1 MLINQ
6 IRRAVKPSYFYVLNI
21 AHGMSLQVNVK
32 DLLSNLYHNR
42 GVVELLFGQR
52 DHVTVNELLGRD
64 DITDEQYRKLV
75 SLDILYEYENVV
87 SLNDA
92 VVAMFEDFME
102 IGEVT
107 PGFINDY
114 ISELKRYIRFYQEA
128 REMRFLRSIKKYLKR
143 INSTLTREIIKLQK
157 NVDDTYKNE
166 SNYRIKLQ
174 KLEDYREKRD
184 TIIDFIRQTT
194 LIVDE
199 TRVLFNIT
207 NDTELFGIVSSL
219 KLSLIEN
226 LDFLIE
232 IQTDIT
238 DFINKIQYQLDVYK
252 KAQRLK
258 EVKDHG
264 TLHFKTNFREIV
276 SSINTLKY
284 NGHKTPKT
292 KIPIDFLY
300 SDDGHVLCKRVAEKY
315 KITRLMVRGLA
326 AKMAGNFKDKGLEQN
341 IKLDTE
347 KLVERFLAQTKLNLF
362 EYLIDY
368 KFPKAIGVVSFE
380 DRLSLFV
387 EIAMEYQNSLDFKY
401 RLLYHDYVEAVTNI
415 KKRLGYTLIL
425 PVKQKEKKKSEVAK
439 EK

>member
-1 MLINQ
+1 
-6 IRRAVKPSYFYVLNI
+6 
-21 AHGMSLQVNVK
+21 MSLQVNVK
-32 DLLSNLYHNR
+32 DLLSNLYTNR
-42 GVVELLFGQR
+42 GVIELLFGQR
-52 DHVTVNELLGRD
+52 DQITVNELLGRG
-64 DITDEQYRKLV
+64 DISEEQYRKLV
-75 SLDILYEYENVV
+75 SLDILFEYENVV

-92 VVAMFEDFME
+92 VVSMFEDFME

-114 ISELKRYIRFYQEA
+114 INELKRHIRFYQEA

-143 INSTLTREIIKLQK
+143 INTTLTREIIKLQK

-166 SNYRIKLQ
+166 GNYRIKLQ

-184 TIIDFIRQTT
+184 TIIDFIKQTST
-194 LIVDE
+194 IVDE

-207 NDTELFGIVSSL
+207 NDTELFGIVTSL
-219 KLSLIEN
+219 KSSLIEN

-238 DFINKIQYQLDVYK
+238 DFINKIQFQLDVYK

-264 TLHFKTNFREIV
+264 ALHFKTNFREIV
-276 SSINTLKY
+276 QGINTLKH

-292 KIPIDFLY
+292 KIPIEFLY
-300 SDDGHVLCKRVAEKY
+300 SDEGHVLCKRIAEKY
-315 KITRLMVRGLA
+315 KITRLMVRGVA
-326 AKMAGNFKDKGLEQN
+326 DKMSVNFKDKGLEQN

-347 KLVERFLAQTKLNLF
+347 KLVERFLAQTKQNLF
-362 EYLIDY
+362 EYLIEY
-368 KFPKAIGVVSFE
+368 KFPKAIGNVTFE

-387 EIAMEYQNSLDFKY
+387 EIAMEYQTKLDFKY
-401 RLLYHDYVEAVTNI
+401 RLQYHDYIEDETKL

-425 PVKQKEKKKSEVAK
+425 PVKEKKEKVK
-439 EK
+439 

>member
-1 MLINQ
+1 
-6 IRRAVKPSYFYVLNI
+6 
-21 AHGMSLQVNVK
+21 MSLQVNVK
-32 DLLSNLYHNR
+32 DLLSNLYYNR

-64 DITDEQYRKLV
+64 DITEEQYRKLV
-75 SLDILYEYENVV
+75 SLDILYEYENRV

-114 ISELKRYIRFYQEA
+114 INELKRHIKFYQEA

-143 INSTLTREIIKLQK
+143 IDSTLTREIIKLQK

-184 TIIDFIRQTT
+184 TIIEFIKQTNT
-194 LIVDE
+194 IVDE

-219 KLSLIEN
+219 KSSLIEN

-276 SSINTLKY
+276 SNINTLKH

-300 SDDGHVLCKRVAEKY
+300 SDDGHVLCKRIAEKY

-326 AKMAGNFKDKGLEQN
+326 DKMAGNFKEKGLEQQ

-347 KLVERFLAQTKLNLF
+347 KLVERFLNQTKQNLF
-362 EYLIDY
+362 EYLMDY
-368 KFPKAIGVVSFE
+368 KFPKAIGTVTFE
-380 DRLSLFV
+380 ERLSLFV
-387 EIAMEYQNSLDFKY
+387 EIAMEYQNQLDFKY
-401 RLLYHDYVEAVTNI
+401 RLQYYDYTVENDV

-425 PVKQKEKKKSEVAK
+425 PLKDKPKKEKATK
-439 EK
+439 

>member
-1 MLINQ
+1 LFINQ
-6 IRRAVKPSYFYVLNI
+6 IHWAPKPSYFYVLNRTI
-21 AHGMSLQVNVK
+21 LMSLQVNVK

-64 DITDEQYRKLV
+64 DITEEQYRKLV

-92 VVAMFEDFME
+92 VVSMFEDFME

-114 ISELKRYIRFYQEA
+114 INELKRHIKFYQEA

-194 LIVDE
+194 LIVDD

-276 SSINTLKY
+276 SNINTLKH

-300 SDDGHVLCKRVAEKY
+300 SDDGHVLCKRIAEKY

-326 AKMAGNFKDKGLEQN
+326 DKMAGNFKDKGLEQN

-347 KLVERFLAQTKLNLF
+347 KLVERFLTQTKLNLF
-362 EYLIDY
+362 EYLIEY
-368 KFPKAIGVVSFE
+368 KFPKAIGVISFE
-380 DRLSLFV
+380 ERLSLFV

-401 RLLYHDYVEAVTNI
+401 RLQYHDYVEAVTNI

-425 PVKQKEKKKSEVAK
+425 PIKEKAKK
-439 EK
+439 EKTTK

>member
-1 MLINQ
+1 
-6 IRRAVKPSYFYVLNI
+6 
-21 AHGMSLQVNVK
+21 MSLQVNVK
-32 DLLSNLYHNR
+32 DLLSNLYTNR
-42 GVVELLFGQR
+42 GVIELLFGQR
-52 DHVTVNELLGRD
+52 DQITVNELLGRG
-64 DITDEQYRKLV
+64 DISEEQYRKLV
-75 SLDILYEYENVV
+75 SLDILFEYENVV

-92 VVAMFEDFME
+92 VVSMFEDFME

-114 ISELKRYIRFYQEA
+114 INELKRHIRFYQEA

-143 INSTLTREIIKLQK
+143 INTTLTREIIKLQK

-166 SNYRIKLQ
+166 GNYRIKLQ

-184 TIIDFIRQTT
+184 TIIDFIKQTSS
-194 LIVDE
+194 IVDE

-207 NDTELFGIVSSL
+207 NDTELFGIVASL
-219 KLSLIEN
+219 KSSLIEN

-238 DFINKIQYQLDVYK
+238 DFINKIQFQLDVYK

-264 TLHFKTNFREIV
+264 ALHFKTNFREIV
-276 SSINTLKY
+276 QGINTLKH

-292 KIPIDFLY
+292 KIPIEFLY
-300 SDDGHVLCKRVAEKY
+300 SDEGHVLCKRIAEKY
-315 KITRLMVRGLA
+315 KITRLMVRGVA
-326 AKMAGNFKDKGLEQN
+326 DKMSVNFKDKGLEQN

-347 KLVERFLAQTKLNLF
+347 KLVERFLAQTKQNLF
-362 EYLIDY
+362 EYLIEY
-368 KFPKAIGVVSFE
+368 KFPKAIGNVTFE

-387 EIAMEYQNSLDFKY
+387 EIAMEYQTKLDFKY
-401 RLLYHDYVEAVTNI
+401 RLQYHDYIEDETKL

-425 PVKQKEKKKSEVAK
+425 PVKEKKEKVK
-439 EK
+439 

>member
-1 MLINQ
+1 M
-6 IRRAVKPSYFYVLNI
+6 A
-21 AHGMSLQVNVK
+21 LQVNVN
-32 DLLSNLYHNR
+32 DILSQLYHQR
-42 GVVELLFGQR
+42 GVVEFLFANR
-52 DHVTVNELLGRD
+52 ENITVNELLSRE
-64 DITDEQYRKLV
+64 DISAEQYQKLK
-75 SLDILYEYENVV
+75 SLDLIYEYENIV

-114 ISELKRYIRFYQEA
+114 INELNRHIRFYQEA

-184 TIIDFIRQTT
+184 TIIEFIKKTSD
-194 LIVDE
+194 VVED
-199 TRVLFNIT
+199 TRALFNLT
-207 NDTELFGIVSSL
+207 NDTELFGIVSAL
-219 KLSLIEN
+219 KVSLIEN
-226 LDFLIE
+226 LDYLIE

-238 DFINKIQYQLDVYK
+238 DFINKIQFQIDVYK

-258 EVKDHG
+258 EIKEHG
-264 TLHFKTNFREIV
+264 SLYFKTNFKEIV
-276 SSINTLKY
+276 GNINTLKH

-292 KIPIDFLY
+292 KISIDFLY
-300 SDDGHVLCKRVAEKY
+300 TDDGHVLCKRIAEKY
-315 KITRLMVRGLA
+315 KLTRLMVRGIA
-326 AKMAGNFKDKGLEQN
+326 GKMAGDFKDKGLEQQ

-347 KLVERFLAQTKLNLF
+347 KLVERFLVQTKANLF
-362 EYLIDY
+362 EYLMDY
-368 KFPKAIGVVSFE
+368 KFPKAIGNVTFE

-387 EIAMEYQNSLDFKY
+387 EIAMEYQSDLDFKY
-401 RLLYHDYVEAVTNI
+401 RLQYFDYKDTGSEVQ
-415 KKRLGYTLIL
+415 KRLGYTLIL
-425 PVKQKEKKKSEVAK
+425 PLKERAKPKVKKEKIKDY
-439 EK
+439 

>member
-1 MLINQ
+1 
-6 IRRAVKPSYFYVLNI
+6 
-21 AHGMSLQVNVK
+21 MSLQVNVK
-32 DLLSNLYHNR
+32 DLLSNLYYNR

-52 DHVTVNELLGRD
+52 DHVTVNELLSRD
-64 DITDEQYRKLV
+64 DITEEQYRKLV

-114 ISELKRYIRFYQEA
+114 INELKRHIRFYQEA

-143 INSTLTREIIKLQK
+143 INTTLTREIIKLQK

-184 TIIDFIRQTT
+184 TIIEFIKQTNA
-194 LIVDE
+194 IIDE
-199 TRVLFNIT
+199 TRSLFNIT
-207 NDTELFGIVSSL
+207 NDTELYGIVSSL
-219 KLSLIEN
+219 KASLIEN

-276 SSINTLKY
+276 SNINTLRH
-284 NGHKTPKT
+284 NGHKSPKT

-326 AKMAGNFKDKGLEQN
+326 DKMAGNFKEKGLEQQ

-347 KLVERFLAQTKLNLF
+347 KLVERFLNQTKQNLF

-368 KFPKAIGVVSFE
+368 KFPKAIGTVTFE
-380 DRLSLFV
+380 ERLSLFV
-387 EIAMEYQNSLDFKY
+387 EIAMEYQNQLDFKY
-401 RLLYHDYVEAVTNI
+401 RLQYHDYIVENNV

-425 PVKQKEKKKSEVAK
+425 PLKEKVKKSASTNSATKK
-439 EK
+439 E

>member
-1 MLINQ
+1 M
-6 IRRAVKPSYFYVLNI
+6 A
-21 AHGMSLQVNVK
+21 LQVNVN
-32 DLLSNLYHNR
+32 DILSQLYHQR
-42 GVVELLFGQR
+42 GVVEFLFANR
-52 DHVTVNELLGRD
+52 ENITVNELLSRE
-64 DITDEQYRKLV
+64 DISAEQYQKLK
-75 SLDILYEYENVV
+75 SLDLIYEYENIV

-114 ISELKRYIRFYQEA
+114 INELNRHIRFYQEA

-184 TIIDFIRQTT
+184 TIIEFIKKTT
-194 LIVDE
+194 DVVED
-199 TRVLFNIT
+199 TRALFNLT
-207 NDTELFGIVSSL
+207 NDTELFGIVSAL
-219 KLSLIEN
+219 KVSLIEN
-226 LDFLIE
+226 LDYLIE

-238 DFINKIQYQLDVYK
+238 DFINKIQFQIDVYK

-258 EVKDHG
+258 EIKEHG
-264 TLHFKTNFREIV
+264 SLYFKTNFKEIV
-276 SSINTLKY
+276 GNINTLKH

-292 KIPIDFLY
+292 KISIDFLY
-300 SDDGHVLCKRVAEKY
+300 TDDGHVLCKRIAEKY
-315 KITRLMVRGLA
+315 KLTRLMVRGIA
-326 AKMAGNFKDKGLEQN
+326 GKMAGDFKDKGLEQQ

-347 KLVERFLAQTKLNLF
+347 KLVERFLVQTKANLF
-362 EYLIDY
+362 EYLMDY
-368 KFPKAIGVVSFE
+368 KFPKAIGNVTFE

-387 EIAMEYQNSLDFKY
+387 EIAMEYQSDLDFKY
-401 RLLYHDYVEAVTNI
+401 RLQYFDYKDTGSEVQ
-415 KKRLGYTLIL
+415 KRLGYTLIL
-425 PVKQKEKKKSEVAK
+425 PLQERAKPKVKKEKIKD
-439 EK
+439 

>member
-1 MLINQ
+1 
-6 IRRAVKPSYFYVLNI
+6 
-21 AHGMSLQVNVK
+21 MSLQVNVK
-32 DLLSNLYHNR
+32 DLLSNLYTNR
-42 GVVELLFGQR
+42 GVIELLFGQR
-52 DHVTVNELLGRD
+52 DQITVNELLGRD
-64 DITDEQYRKLV
+64 DISEEQYRKLV
-75 SLDILYEYENVV
+75 SLDILFEYENVV

-92 VVAMFEDFME
+92 VVSMFEDFME

-114 ISELKRYIRFYQEA
+114 INELKRHIRFYQEA

-166 SNYRIKLQ
+166 GNYRIKLQ

-184 TIIDFIRQTT
+184 TIIDFIKQTSA
-194 LIVDE
+194 IVDE

-219 KLSLIEN
+219 KSSLIEN

-238 DFINKIQYQLDVYK
+238 DFINKIQFQLDVYK

-264 TLHFKTNFREIV
+264 ALHYKTNFKEIV
-276 SSINTLKY
+276 GSINTLKH

-292 KIPIDFLY
+292 KIPMEFLY
-300 SDDGHVLCKRVAEKY
+300 SDEGHVLCKRIAEKY
-315 KITRLMVRGLA
+315 KITRLMVRGVA
-326 AKMAGNFKDKGLEQN
+326 DKMSVNFKDKGLEQN

-347 KLVERFLAQTKLNLF
+347 KLVERFLDQTKQNLF
-362 EYLIDY
+362 EYLIEY
-368 KFPKAIGVVSFE
+368 KFPKAIGNVSFE

-387 EIAMEYQNSLDFKY
+387 EIAMEYQTKLDFKY
-401 RLLYHDYVEAVTNI
+401 RLQYHDYIDEETKI
-415 KKRLGYTLIL
+415 KKRLGYTLIV
-425 PVKQKEKKKSEVAK
+425 PIKEKTKK
-439 EK
+439 EKIK

>member
-1 MLINQ
+1 
-6 IRRAVKPSYFYVLNI
+6 
-21 AHGMSLQVNVK
+21 MSLQVNVK
-32 DLLSNLYHNR
+32 DLLSNLYTNR
-42 GVVELLFGQR
+42 GVIELLFGQR
-52 DHVTVNELLGRD
+52 DQITVNELLGRD
-64 DITDEQYRKLV
+64 DISEEQYRKLV
-75 SLDILYEYENVV
+75 SLDILFEYENVV

-92 VVAMFEDFME
+92 VVSMFEDFME

-114 ISELKRYIRFYQEA
+114 INELKRHIRFYQEA

-166 SNYRIKLQ
+166 GNYRIKLQ

-184 TIIDFIRQTT
+184 TIIDFIKQTSA
-194 LIVDE
+194 IVDE

-219 KLSLIEN
+219 KSSLIEN

-238 DFINKIQYQLDVYK
+238 DFINKIQFQLDVYK

-264 TLHFKTNFREIV
+264 ALHYKTNFKEIV
-276 SSINTLKY
+276 GSINTLKH

-292 KIPIDFLY
+292 KIPMEFLY
-300 SDDGHVLCKRVAEKY
+300 SDEGHVLCKRIAEKY
-315 KITRLMVRGLA
+315 KITRLMVRGVA
-326 AKMAGNFKDKGLEQN
+326 DKMSVNFKDKGLEQN

-347 KLVERFLAQTKLNLF
+347 KLVERFLDQTKQNLF
-362 EYLIDY
+362 EYLIEY
-368 KFPKAIGVVSFE
+368 KFPKAIGNVSFE

-387 EIAMEYQNSLDFKY
+387 EIAMEYQTKLDFKY
-401 RLLYHDYVEAVTNI
+401 RLQYHDYIDEETKI
-415 KKRLGYTLIL
+415 KKRLGYTLIV
-425 PVKQKEKKKSEVAK
+425 PIKEKTKK
-439 EK
+439 EKTK

>member
-1 MLINQ
+1 
-6 IRRAVKPSYFYVLNI
+6 
-21 AHGMSLQVNVK
+21 MSLQVNVK
-32 DLLSNLYHNR
+32 DLLSNLYYNR
-42 GVVELLFGQR
+42 GVIELLFGQR
-52 DHVTVNELLGRD
+52 DQVTVNELLGRD
-64 DITDEQYRKLV
+64 DITEEQYRKLV
-75 SLDILYEYENVV
+75 SLEILYEYENIV

-114 ISELKRYIRFYQEA
+114 INELKRHIRFYQEA
-128 REMRFLRSIKKYLKR
+128 KEMRFLRSIKKYLKR
-143 INSTLTREIIKLQK
+143 LNTTLTREIIKLQK

-166 SNYRIKLQ
+166 SNYRVKLQ

-184 TIIDFIRQTT
+184 TIIQFINQTT
-194 LIVDE
+194 EILEE
-199 TRVLFNIT
+199 TRSLFNIT
-207 NDTELFGIVSSL
+207 NDTELYGIVAAL
-219 KLSLIEN
+219 KVSLIEN

-258 EVKDHG
+258 EIKDHG
-264 TLHFKTNFREIV
+264 TLHYKTNFREIIGN
-276 SSINTLKY
+276 INTLRH
-284 NGHKTPKT
+284 NGHKSPKT

-300 SDDGHVLCKRVAEKY
+300 TDDGHVLCKREAEKY
-315 KITRLMVRGLA
+315 KITRLMVRGVA
-326 AKMAGNFKDKGLEQN
+326 GKMGSNFKEQGVVEQ

-347 KLVERFLAQTKLNLF
+347 RLVERFLNQSKQNLF

-368 KFPKAIGVVSFE
+368 KFPKAVGTVSFE

-387 EIAMEYQNSLDFKY
+387 EIAMEYQNQLDFKY
-401 RLLYHDYVEAVTNI
+401 RLQYYDYTVNEM
-415 KKRLGYTLIL
+415 KKRLGYTLIW
-425 PVKQKEKKKSEVAK
+425 PSKEKVKK
-439 EK
+439 EKTTKK

>member
-1 MLINQ
+1 
-6 IRRAVKPSYFYVLNI
+6 
-21 AHGMSLQVNVK
+21 MSLQVNVK

-42 GVVELLFGQR
+42 GVIELLFGQR
-52 DHVTVNELLGRD
+52 DQITVNELLNRE
-64 DITDEQYRKLV
+64 DISEEQYRKLV
-75 SLDILYEYENVV
+75 SLEILYEYENIV

-107 PGFINDY
+107 PSFINDY
-114 ISELKRYIRFYQEA
+114 INELKRHIKFYQEA

-184 TIIDFIRQTT
+184 TIIEFIKSTT
-194 LIVDE
+194 DIIEE
-199 TRVLFNIT
+199 TRGLFNLT
-207 NDTELFGIVSSL
+207 NDTELYGIVTSL
-219 KLSLIEN
+219 KASLIEN

-238 DFINKIQYQLDVYK
+238 DFINKIQFQLDVYK

-264 TLHFKTNFREIV
+264 ALHFKTNFREIV
-276 SSINTLKY
+276 GNINTLKH

-292 KIPIDFLY
+292 KIPVDFLF
-300 SDDGHVLCKRVAEKY
+300 SDDGHVLCKRIAEKY

-326 AKMAGNFKDKGLEQN
+326 DKMAGNFKEKGVEQQ

-347 KLVERFLAQTKLNLF
+347 KLVERFLNQNKLNLF
-362 EYLIDY
+362 EYLIEY
-368 KFPKAIGVVSFE
+368 KFPKAIGNVSFE
-380 DRLSLFV
+380 ERLSLFV
-387 EIAMEYQNSLDFKY
+387 EIAMEYQTQLDFKY
-401 RLLYHDYVEAVTNI
+401 RLQYHDYEDAANN

-425 PVKQKEKKKSEVAK
+425 PAKGSAESSKGKKQNASK
-439 EK
+439 

>member
-1 MLINQ
+1 
-6 IRRAVKPSYFYVLNI
+6 
-21 AHGMSLQVNVK
+21 MSLQVNVK
-32 DLLSNLYHNR
+32 DLLSNLYYNR
-42 GVVELLFGQR
+42 GVIELLFGQR
-52 DHVTVNELLGRD
+52 DQVTVNELLGRD
-64 DITDEQYRKLV
+64 DITEEQYRKLV
-75 SLDILYEYENVV
+75 SLEILYEYENIV

-114 ISELKRYIRFYQEA
+114 INELKRHIRFYQEA
-128 REMRFLRSIKKYLKR
+128 KEMRFLRSIKKYLKR
-143 INSTLTREIIKLQK
+143 LNTTLTREIIKLQK

-166 SNYRIKLQ
+166 SNYRVKLQ

-184 TIIDFIRQTT
+184 TIIQFINQTT
-194 LIVDE
+194 EILEE
-199 TRVLFNIT
+199 TRSLFNIT
-207 NDTELFGIVSSL
+207 NDTELYGIVAAL
-219 KLSLIEN
+219 KVSLIEN

-258 EVKDHG
+258 EIKDHG
-264 TLHFKTNFREIV
+264 TLHYKTNFREIIGN
-276 SSINTLKY
+276 INTLRH
-284 NGHKTPKT
+284 NGHKSPKT

-300 SDDGHVLCKRVAEKY
+300 TDDGHVLCKRVAEKY
-315 KITRLMVRGLA
+315 KITRLMVRGVA
-326 AKMAGNFKDKGLEQN
+326 GKMGSNFKEQGVVEQ

-347 KLVERFLAQTKLNLF
+347 RLVERFLNQSKQNLF

-368 KFPKAIGVVSFE
+368 KFPKAVGTVSFE

-387 EIAMEYQNSLDFKY
+387 EIAMEYQNQLDFKY
-401 RLLYHDYVEAVTNI
+401 RLQYYDYTVNEM
-415 KKRLGYTLIL
+415 KKRLGYTLIW
-425 PVKQKEKKKSEVAK
+425 PSKEKVKK
-439 EK
+439 EKTTKK

>member
-1 MLINQ
+1 
-6 IRRAVKPSYFYVLNI
+6 
-21 AHGMSLQVNVK
+21 MSLQVNVK

-52 DHVTVNELLGRD
+52 DQITVNELLGRD
-64 DITDEQYRKLV
+64 DITEEQYRKLV
-75 SLDILYEYENVV
+75 SLEILYEYENIV
-87 SLNDA
+87 SLNDG

-114 ISELKRYIRFYQEA
+114 INELKRHIRFYQDA
-128 REMRFLRSIKKYLKR
+128 REIRFLRSIKKYLKR

-184 TIIDFIRQTT
+184 TIIEFIRQTT
-194 LIVDE
+194 AIVDE
-199 TRVLFNIT
+199 TRALFNIT

-219 KLSLIEN
+219 KASLIEN

-264 TLHFKTNFREIV
+264 TLHFKTNFREII
-276 SSINTLKY
+276 SGINTLKH
-284 NGHKTPKT
+284 NGHKSPKT
-292 KIPIDFLY
+292 KIPVDFLY
-300 SDDGHVLCKRVAEKY
+300 SDDGHILCRRVAEKY
-315 KITRLMVRGLA
+315 KITRLMIRGVA
-326 AKMAGNFKDKGLEQN
+326 GKMAGNFKEQGLVQQ

-347 KLVERFLAQTKLNLF
+347 KLVDRFLAQNKTNLF

-368 KFPKAIGVVSFE
+368 KFPKAVGVISFE
-380 DRLSLFV
+380 ERLSLFV
-387 EIAMEYQNSLDFKY
+387 EIAMEYQNHLDFKY
-401 RLLYHDYVEAVTNI
+401 RLQYHDYMVDNV

-425 PVKQKEKKKSEVAK
+425 PLKEKAKK
-439 EK
+439 EKVK

>member
-1 MLINQ
+1 
-6 IRRAVKPSYFYVLNI
+6 
-21 AHGMSLQVNVK
+21 MSLQVNVK
-32 DLLSNLYHNR
+32 DLLSNLYTNR
-42 GVVELLFGQR
+42 GVIELLFGQR
-52 DHVTVNELLGRD
+52 DQITVNELLGRD
-64 DITDEQYRKLV
+64 DISEEQYRKLV
-75 SLDILYEYENVV
+75 SLDILFEYENVV

-92 VVAMFEDFME
+92 VVSMFEDFME

-114 ISELKRYIRFYQEA
+114 INELKRHIRFYQEA

-166 SNYRIKLQ
+166 GNYRIKLQ

-184 TIIDFIRQTT
+184 TIIDFIKQTSA
-194 LIVDE
+194 IVDE

-219 KLSLIEN
+219 KSSLIEN

-238 DFINKIQYQLDVYK
+238 DFINKIQFQLDVYK

-264 TLHFKTNFREIV
+264 ALHYKTNFKEIV
-276 SSINTLKY
+276 GSINTLKH

-292 KIPIDFLY
+292 KIPMEFLY
-300 SDDGHVLCKRVAEKY
+300 SDEGHVLCKRIAEKY
-315 KITRLMVRGLA
+315 KITRLMVRGVA
-326 AKMAGNFKDKGLEQN
+326 DKMSVNFKDKGLEQN

-347 KLVERFLAQTKLNLF
+347 KLVERFLDQTKQNLF

-368 KFPKAIGVVSFE
+368 KFPKAIGNVSFE

-387 EIAMEYQNSLDFKY
+387 EIAMEYQTKLDFKY
-401 RLLYHDYVEAVTNI
+401 RLQYHDYIEEETKI
-415 KKRLGYTLIL
+415 KKRLGYTLIV
-425 PVKQKEKKKSEVAK
+425 PIKEKTKK
-439 EK
+439 EKIK